1 MFLTG
6 KQNWNVSFNSRLFLP
21 YPSVPQAVTE
31 VHRQLD
37 KRRIRVLVGM
47 DQDEDTG
54 FQNEMWVALITS
66 LPCGCE
72 KVPAPLAPPWEV
84 GGLVKLKKSHETNL
98 WLIVDAQRTFAVV
111 NDLIKAC
118 SPKEPRKVRAQS
130 GAEGPRCL
138 SATSSDPTIITSQPR
153 PSTGEIFPA

>member
-1 MFLTG
+1 M
-6 KQNWNVSFNSRLFLP
+6 
-21 YPSVPQAVTE
+21 
-31 VHRQLD
+31 
-37 KRRIRVLVGM
+37 GM

-54 FQNEMWVALITS
+54 FQNEVWVALITS
-66 LPCGCE
+66 QPSGCE
-72 KVPAPLAPPWEV
+72 KLPAPLAPPWEA
-84 GGLVKLKKSHETNL
+84 GRLVKLRKSHETNL

-111 NDLIKAC
+111 NDLSKAC

-153 PSTGEIFPA
+153 PSTGEIFPT